1 MPRSSLVP
9 SRVLAPGAAL
19 LALLASAACAQRV
32 PNPVLSP
39 PTLPPGS
46 TTGAAAQDPMTAN
59 PIGLVIHG
67 GAGTIRR
74 EAMTPER
81 DREFRAALTAALEAG
96 HRILQAG
103 GTSLDAVVA
112 AINLMEDSPLFNAGR
127 GAVFTNDGR
136 NELDASI
143 MEGRTLNAGA
153 VAGVTRVKNPIDLAR
168 AVMERSPH
176 VMLAGAGAE
185 NFAEQ
190 QGLEM
195 VAPEY
200 FHTQSRWDALQRARE
215 QERIELSED
224 IHRPQST
231 AEPDDFKFGTVGAVA
246 LDRNGD
252 LAAGTSTG
260 GMTNK
265 RWGRIGDAP
274 IIGAGT
280 YANNQSC
287 AVSATGHG
295 EYFIRNVVAYDICAL
310 MEYRGITLAA
320 AADAVVMGKLVE
332 RGGDGGVIALDR
344 RGNVAMPFNTPGMYR
359 GYIDAEGRTVVMIY
373 RDEGGP
379 GTAPARQP

>member
-1 MPRSSLVP
+1 MLGSRPFRRLARVP
-9 SRVLAPGAAL
+9 HVAAL
-19 LALLASAACAQRV
+19 PLLLGAACAGA
-32 PNPVLSP
+32 PATAGP
-39 PTLPPGS
+39 P
-46 TTGAAAQDPMTAN
+46 AAAPAPAASPGPAAATGRV
-59 PIGLVIHG
+59 GLVIHG

-74 EAMTPER
+74 EQMTPER
-81 DREFRAALTAALEAG
+81 DREYRAALTEALQAG
-96 HRILQAG
+96 HRVLLDG
-103 GTSLDAVVA
+103 GSSMDAVLA
-112 AINLMEDSPLFNAGR
+112 AIRVMEDSPLFNAGR

-136 NELDASI
+136 NELDASV

-153 VAGVTRVKNPIDLAR
+153 VAGVTRVRNPIRLAR
-168 AVMERSPH
+168 AVMENSPH

-185 NFAEQ
+185 AFAEQ

-195 VAPEY
+195 VPPEY
-200 FHTQSRWDALQRARE
+200 FRTQARWDALQRARE
-215 QERIELSED
+215 QERIPLSED
-224 IHRPQST
+224 DRPGPRSG
-231 AEPDDFKFGTVGAVA
+231 ADLDDFKFGTVGAVA

-295 EYFIRNVVAYDICAL
+295 EFFIRNVVAYDICAR
-310 MEYRGITLAA
+310 MEYRGMSL
-320 AADAVVMGKLVE
+320 ADAANSVVMERLVE

-344 RGNVAMPFNTPGMYR
+344 QGNVAMPFNTPGMYR
-359 GYIDAEGRTVVMIY
+359 GYIDEQGRPVVMIY
-373 RDEGGP
+373 HDDPGTRAEGGLR
-379 GTAPARQP
+379 RQ